1 MVPGLTLSLLSED
14 FHKHASGTPASCV
27 IVDFSQAYVWLS
39 TVSRIKE
46 RTD

>member
-14 FHKHASGTPASCV
+14 FHKHGTPASCV
-27 IVDFSQAYVWLS
+27 IVDFSYVWLS

>member
-14 FHKHASGTPASCV
+14 FHKHGTPASCV